1 VKQDF
6 ASASVQLLAHVL
18 TVTLTD
24 RGRVITGAVC
34 HCGRVTVAPAPARR
48 RLVIQAAVGLACVA
62 IVVVGLWMV
71 AGLAGSHESATS
83 GDRPVQATVTATASC
98 QGTDTEDAVSF
109 RLDGQTHQAKLDG
122 CGHQR
127 GEVLGVLVPAQFDS
141 ATALA
146 LSAAAPGDSSGV
158 SHRVAF
164 ILLIAATVIGGA
176 CGYRFFRTRGQH
188 GDSQPPPA
196 KAVRFRRPRFGA
208 RKGHADDDQDDMP
221 DYHTGYH
228 PPVRNHDP
236 EATGVDWFEDSST
249 HMKPVPPPADL
260 GQRTDRS

>member
-1 VKQDF
+1 
-6 ASASVQLLAHVL
+6 VL

-24 RGRVITGAVC
+24 RGRVITGSVC

-62 IVVVGLWMV
+62 IVVVALWMV

-98 QGTDTEDAVSF
+98 QGADTEDGISF
-109 RLDGQTHQAKLDG
+109 KLDGQTHQAKLDG

-127 GEVLGVLVPAQFDS
+127 GEVLGVLVPAQFDND
-141 ATALA
+141 TALA

-164 ILLIAATVIGGA
+164 ILLIIATVVGGA

-188 GDSQPPPA
+188 GDGQPPPA
-196 KAVRFRRPRFGA
+196 RAVRFRRPKFGRSGSKLGA
-208 RKGHADDDQDDMP
+208 EDDHDEVP
-221 DYHTGYH
+221 DYHSGYQ
-228 PPVRNHDP
+228 PRIRDHDP

-249 HMKPVPPPADL
+249 HLKPVPPPADL